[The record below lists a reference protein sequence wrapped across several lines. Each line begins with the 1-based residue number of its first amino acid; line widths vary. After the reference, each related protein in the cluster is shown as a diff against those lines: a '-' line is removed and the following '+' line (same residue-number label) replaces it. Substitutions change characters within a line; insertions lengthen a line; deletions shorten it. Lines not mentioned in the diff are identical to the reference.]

1 MFVSAGCVLASFTWE
16 FVWISGWW
24 PQTYDVSTEER
35 EFRTD
40 KIFKGSLFL
49 LMNLIAIKLNEKYCD
64 FWIRFKKW
72 SWQMSCSWRRCW
84 KKVWQNSGT
93 DGIKTHASQIQ
104 PFFTWKLSA
113 GHDILFFLF
122 IMTRAIFEVKPH
134 MLAKLILF
142 MNNSLLW
149 LAIKCYFF
157 LQLGYSLK

>member
-1 MFVSAGCVLASFTWE
+1 MLWWDSNLYLQCTVYFLDTSKVL
-16 FVWISGWW
+16 
-24 PQTYDVSTEER
+24 QLTELKSHKLGGR
-35 EFRTD
+35 Q
-40 KIFKGSLFL
+40 IFKGSLFL
-49 LMNLIAIKLNEKYCD
+49 LMNLIAIKLNDKYCD

-93 DGIKTHASQIQ
+93 DGIKTHASLIQ

-113 GHDILFFLF
+113 GRDILFFLF

>member
-1 MFVSAGCVLASFTWE
+1 MFVCAGCVLASFTWE

-72 SWQMSCSWRRCW
+72 SQQMSCSWRRCW

-93 DGIKTHASQIQ
+93 DGIKTHASLIQ

-113 GHDILFFLF
+113 GRDILFFLF